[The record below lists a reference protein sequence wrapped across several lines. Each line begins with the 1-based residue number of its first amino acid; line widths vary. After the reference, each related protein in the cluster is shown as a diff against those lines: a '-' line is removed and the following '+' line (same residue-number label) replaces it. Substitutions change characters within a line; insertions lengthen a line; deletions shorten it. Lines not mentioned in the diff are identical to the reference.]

1 MLIRQSFD
9 QRFVLKLKEIEEK
22 YGSEMIRLDGIG
34 SDKLDINQ
42 FAKDFFN
49 NNVISNVSS
58 DGNANVDDNSVLTF
72 EHEFGKSL
80 QKVNAYYHM
89 WNIMVKDS
97 NIGIKRANKIL
108 ELCING
114 SLKIHDNHMWMKPYC
129 FAFSLDGLVIKGLP
143 FISKVKIG
151 PPKHFKSF
159 INLVIQ
165 FTAFASNQ
173 LAGATAFSDLLVYM
187 DWYARKDYGENYQEN
202 DIVLTVNGN
211 NFTLMESEN
220 IEIMNKNT
228 KEISITTAKEFYNN
242 NMQETYLIDDKH
254 LQRIYNR
261 KM

>member
-22 YGSEMIRLDGIG
+22 YGQELIRLDGIG

-42 FAKDFFN
+42 FAKDFFQDDVVSN
-49 NNVISNVSS
+49 ISM

-72 EHEFGKSL
+72 EYEFGKAI
-80 QKVNAYYHM
+80 QKINGYYII
-89 WNIMVKDS
+89 WKLMVEDEKY
-97 NIGIKRANKIL
+97 GIKRANKTL
-108 ELCING
+108 ELVLTG
-114 SLKIHDNHMWMKPYC
+114 SLKIHDQHHILRPYC
-129 FAFSLDGLVIKGLP
+129 YAFSLEGLVVKGLP
-143 FISKVKIG
+143 YIKKVKIG

-173 LAGATAFSDLLVYM
+173 LAGAIAFPDLLVYM

-211 NFTLMESEN
+211 NFTLMESEK

-254 LQRIYNR
+254 LQTLT
-261 KM
+261 